1 MVRLEYGRKW
11 DLGLDWNMGGTQ
23 IPRKSHLDTLDT
35 LDNCTTIEQEDT
47 FIFFLWLWDLRS
59 LERIPL
65 ARRGR
70 KIYLLFPKDSWSVDA
85 PRVLVPMGPKE
96 LDNPWTTCQRD
107 IVQSFTMFLC
117 LLDYRGPSMNCR
129 DQKTSCW
136 RKRTSDDW
144 AHDCISPFQEM
155 KLVVGEISM
164 QGSASSTK

>member
-1 MVRLEYGRKW
+1 MVGSGTGDLTGIWEGRKSPGKTTW
-11 DLGLDWNMGGTQ
+11 TQ
-23 IPRKSHLDTLDT
+23 CDT
-35 LDNCTTIEQEDT
+35 LDNNWTRWYFCI
-47 FIFFLWLWDLRS
+47 L
-59 LERIPL
+59 L
-65 ARRGR
+65 AIVGPEPEVIRGDPPCYKGR

-96 LDNPWTTCQRD
+96 LDNPRTTCQRD

-117 LLDYRGPSMNCR
+117 SLDNRGPSMNCR
-129 DQKTSCW
+129 DQKTSRW

>member
-1 MVRLEYGRKW
+1 MGGSGTWDLAGIWEGRKSPGKATW
-11 DLGLDWNMGGTQ
+11 THWTQ
-23 IPRKSHLDTLDT
+23 WTHW
-35 LDNCTTIEQEDT
+35 TTGQQLNKKILLYSSCDCGST
-47 FIFFLWLWDLRS
+47 GS

-96 LDNPWTTCQRD
+96 LDNPRTTCQWD
-107 IVQSFTMFLC
+107 TVQSFTMFLC

-144 AHDCISPFQEM
+144 AHDCIFPFQEM